1 MRYTLKSITL
11 LFAMSMFLDSCIKD
25 RFTEHYSF
33 YRPVYKTKA
42 EVRASA
48 RSAAPL
54 PVSNPGKLFIKG
66 NHIFL
71 NEVDKGIHVIDFSIP
86 SSPKNIAFIKI
97 PGCVDMAVRG
107 NFLYADCYTDLVTID
122 ITDPTKSM
130 VKQFIEGV
138 FPHRAYAWGFRADT
152 SLIITEWKRVDT
164 VVRSTV
170 SWSPGSL
177 GGVLMADNRG
187 LSSFASASS
196 PGVTNGTGG
205 SMARFGLMDDR
216 LYTVSWN
223 DLKVFNTSNP
233 SLPTFV
239 KNLSFDQ
246 GDIETIFPYK
256 DRLFIG
262 SQSGMF
268 IYDATNKD
276 NPLKIGQFTH
286 ARACD
291 PVVADDTHA
300 YVTLRSNSRCTGVT
314 NQLDV
319 IDINTLSKPKLL
331 KTYSLREPAGLS
343 KDGNL
348 LFICDGKDGLKIY
361 DATRPDNLI
370 RLQTVAGMDTYDV
383 IAFNKIA
390 VTVASNGLYFIDYSV
405 PAQAKVTG
413 KITIEKP

>member
-1 MRYTLKSITL
+1 MRHTLNLSII
-11 LFAMSMFLDSCIKD
+11 LFAMSMFLNACFKD

-33 YRPVYKTKA
+33 YRPVYMTKG

-48 RSAAPL
+48 RSSAPL
-54 PVSNPGKLFIKG
+54 AVSHPGKLFIKG

-71 NEVDKGIHVIDFSIP
+71 NEVDKGIHIIDFSIP

-122 ITDPTKSM
+122 ISDPTKAV

-152 SLIITEWKRVDT
+152 SLIITAWKRVDT
-164 VVRSTV
+164 VVRSSV

-196 PGVTNGTGG
+196 PGVQNGTGG

-239 KNLSFDQ
+239 KTLQFDQ

-268 IYDATNKD
+268 IYDAANRD
-276 NPLKIGQFTH
+276 NPVKLGQFTH

-370 RLQTVAGMDTYDV
+370 RLQTVGGMETYDV
-383 IAFNKIA
+383 IAFNKMAI
-390 VTVASNGLYFIDYSV
+390 TVATDGLYIIDYSV
-405 PAQAKVTG
+405 PSQAKVTG
-413 KITIEKP
+413 KITLEKP